1 MENLSELER
10 KAPAG
15 DTATAGDESKLSG
28 KEDSKL
34 SYQQMK
40 ELEREKSKLKKKI
53 QQCEARIE
61 ELEGIIAQLEDEL
74 GNVTDSGKILELTA
88 KYESAKN
95 ELDLKMEEWA
105 ELSE

>member
-1 MENLSELER
+1 
-10 KAPAG
+10 
-15 DTATAGDESKLSG
+15 
-28 KEDSKL
+28 
-34 SYQQMK
+34 MK

-61 ELEGIIAQLEDEL
+61 ELEGTIAQLEDEL
-74 GNVTDSGKILELTA
+74 GNVTDPGKILELTA